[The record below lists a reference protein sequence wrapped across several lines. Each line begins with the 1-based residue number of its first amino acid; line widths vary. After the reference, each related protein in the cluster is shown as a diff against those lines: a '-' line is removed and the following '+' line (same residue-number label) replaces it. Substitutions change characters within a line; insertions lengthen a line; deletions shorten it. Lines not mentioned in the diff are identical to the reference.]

1 MDTPTGTFTDRRQN
15 RQVRDVFER
24 AYALS
29 LPFLDPDKGIA
40 GRALVHHVPVV
51 LREHFPEL
59 AAQEMMVLVGALHGA
74 FKARRLEARLHGR
87 H

>member
-1 MDTPTGTFTDRRQN
+1 MNSTAGSPQDRRQYPAL
-15 RQVRDVFER
+15 RVVFEQ

-51 LREHFPEL
+51 LREHFPDL
-59 AAQEMMVLVGALHGA
+59 PAQEMMVLVGALQGA
-74 FKARRLEARLHGR
+74 FKARRMEARLQAR

>member
-1 MDTPTGTFTDRRQN
+1 MDTSAGTTQDRRQYPGL
-15 RQVRDVFER
+15 RVVFEH

-51 LREHFPEL
+51 LREHFPDL
-59 AAQEMMVLVGALHGA
+59 PAQELMVLVGALQGA
-74 FKARRLEARLHGR
+74 FKARRMQTRLQTR